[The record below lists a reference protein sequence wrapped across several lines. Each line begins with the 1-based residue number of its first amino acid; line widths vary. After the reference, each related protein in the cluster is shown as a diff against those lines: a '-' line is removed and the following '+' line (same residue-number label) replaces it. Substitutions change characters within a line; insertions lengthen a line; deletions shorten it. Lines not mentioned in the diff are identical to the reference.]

1 MTMLA
6 DHLSEDELRVTNAI
20 VHNIVHQCAALSPEQ
35 MALIATQAAAQVT
48 GVVMAR
54 GSHPVRDMDS
64 QRLDDRSDDHFRQ
77 GKARTY
83 IHAMAE
89 TVNGMPAP
97 QAISQLFDWEGPD
110 WDHL

>member
-6 DHLSEDELRVTNAI
+6 DHLSEDELRITNAI
-20 VHNIVHQCAALSPEQ
+20 VHNIVHQCAGLKPEQ

-54 GSHPVRDMDS
+54 GSHPVRDLDGE
-64 QRLDDRSDDHFRQ
+64 RLNYRTDDYFRQ

-83 IHAMAE
+83 LHALAE
-89 TVNGMPAP
+89 TVNGTPVQ
-97 QAISQLFDWEGPD
+97 QAIAKLFDCETD
-110 WDHL
+110 EAL